1 MCGSDGACC
10 QITLTTFCA
19 AHRRVSLYFA
29 MGHPFPRSSKLPLP
43 MGDLGRHLKDDCFGP
58 PESTTQTA
66 SRSVQPLLQGS
77 LLRQT
82 DRRTDLATR
91 SVTIGR
97 IYVRNTA
104 MPPNNNKWSMQF
116 DIRPHRRRI
125 RQVAQMYPPMKA
137 YWRHLANT
145 IEFVLPSAQSSPQ
158 PKRQFDRFSRFLHS
172 SRQKVPIL
180 YNGTPLS
187 PQNCPFQWL
196 NLDSNTWFPRPSC
209 VVIPNGIS
217 IG

>member
-1 MCGSDGACC
+1 MSFGIS
-10 QITLTTFCA
+10 I
-19 AHRRVSLYFA
+19 RVGTRKHALS
-29 MGHPFPRSSKLPLP
+29 GNVS
-43 MGDLGRHLKDDCFGP
+43 FGP

-66 SRSVQPLLQGS
+66 SRSVQPFLQGS

-116 DIRPHRRRI
+116 DIRPRRRRI

-145 IEFVLPSAQSSPQ
+145 IEFVLPSAHPSAQ
-158 PKRQFDRFSRFLHS
+158 PKRQFDRFSRFFAQLTAESPYNLQWDTPFS
-172 SRQKVPIL
+172 S
-180 YNGTPLS
+180 
-187 PQNCPFQWL
+187 NCPFPWG
-196 NLDSNTWFPRPSC
+196 NLDSNTWFPRPS
-209 VVIPNGIS
+209 
-217 IG
+217 